1 MSVIAGPNLVKENL
15 KFLIDASNSKNLL
28 YPENLF
34 TFSEDFSNASWIKDL
49 EVTFSS
55 TLETTAPDGT
65 YSATK
70 MVLNPRYKGA
80 IPIYRTFNVSPL
92 LRYTES
98 VYLKY
103 AGMRYAFFWWDT
115 GSGNGCTVEVDLI
128 NGTIRNTR
136 IGDSIYYTSFNTGIE
151 SVGNGW
157 YRVYISGIPTAIQSN
172 VSPRIYC
179 SNTATG
185 AIFNFGNPIDYNE
198 NGRDGIYFWGW
209 QAEQSSTP
217 TTYTK
222 TTSSTITRQVID
234 FSESKINGTFA
245 SGAGVLYPDGL
256 MFFDGSNDIINF
268 NISSLNFSTAQTIFI
283 GLMPNEN
290 DANRRNPYNH
300 EYAGY
305 GTITHE
311 PSGVFNYY
319 HGISGGNGAI
329 YQGATSTFTVTQN
342 EKSIITVSRGSSNV
356 KWYKN
361 GILSDTAGN
370 SYPTAFNSVPTLQ
383 IGFGYAGAYSG
394 NIYFVALYDRQLTDS
409 EILQNFNAFRTRYAI

>member
-1 MSVIAGPNLVKENL
+1 MSAIVGPNFVKENL

-28 YPENLF
+28 YPENLL
-34 TFSEDFSNASWIKDL
+34 TFSEDFLNGAWIKDS
-49 EVTFSS
+49 EAIFSP
-55 TLETTAPDGT
+55 TLETQAPDGT
-65 YSATK
+65 YNATK
-70 MVLNPRYKGA
+70 IVLTGRYGGGV
-80 IPIYRTFNVSPL
+80 PTYRTFNVSPL

-103 AGMRYAFFWWDT
+103 AGMRYAFFWWDR
-115 GSGNGCTVEVDLI
+115 GDGFGCTVEVDLI

-136 IGDSIYYTSFNTGIE
+136 IGDNAVYTSFNTGIE

-157 YRVYISGIPTAIQSN
+157 YRVYISAIPTSIASN
-172 VSPRIYC
+172 VQIRIYC

-185 AIFNFGNPIDYNE
+185 AIFNFGNPIEYNG
-198 NGRDGIYFWGW
+198 NGINGIYIWGW

-234 FSESKINGTFA
+234 FSESSINGTFA

-256 MFFDGSNDIINF
+256 MFFDGSNDILNF

>member
-1 MSVIAGPNLVKENL
+1 MSAISGPNFVKENL
-15 KFLIDASNSKNLL
+15 KLLIDVSNNKNLL

-34 TFSEDFSNASWIKDL
+34 SFSEDFFNAAWVKDL
-49 EVTFSS
+49 EVSFSN
-55 TLETTAPDGT
+55 TLETQAPDGT
-65 YSATK
+65 YNATK

-98 VYLKY
+98 LYVKY

-115 GSGNGCTVEVDLI
+115 GGGNGCTVEIDLL

-136 IGDSIYYTSFNTGIE
+136 IGDSIYYTSFNTGIT

-172 VSPRIYC
+172 VTPRIYC

-185 AIFNFGNPIDYNE
+185 AIFNFGNPVDYNE
-198 NGRDGIYFWGW
+198 NGRDGIYIWGW
-209 QAEQSSTP
+209 QAEQSSIP

-222 TTSSTITRQVID
+222 TTSSAITRQVID
-234 FSESKINGTFA
+234 FSESKINGTL
-245 SGAGVLYPDGL
+245 SGGSGVLYPDGL
-256 MFFDGSNDIINF
+256 MFFDGSNDIISF
-268 NISSLNFSTAQTIFI
+268 NVSALNFSTEQTVFI

-290 DANRRNPYNH
+290 DANRRNPYNQSFG
-300 EYAGY
+300 GY

-311 PSGVFNYY
+311 TNGTFNYY
-319 HGISGGNGAI
+319 HGSAGVDADP
-329 YQGATSTFTVTQN
+329 YQGTTSTFTVNQN
-342 EKSIITVSRGSSNV
+342 EKSIISVSRGSSNV

-361 GILSDTAGN
+361 GALSDTVSN
-370 SYPTAFNSVPTLQ
+370 LFPVTRSFNSTLS

-394 NIYFVALYDRQLTDS
+394 NIYFVAVYDRQLTDN
-409 EILQNFNAFRTRYAI
+409 EILQNFNAIRTRYGV